1 MSAQPSFPARPVT
14 DPVRVMVVDD
24 SVVARGLMA
33 RWIDSDPALAVVGA
47 LRTGKLAV
55 EQIAKL
61 APDVVVLDIEMP
73 EMDGLT
79 ALPLLLKAR
88 PGVQIVMASTLT
100 RRNAEISL
108 KALSL
113 GAADYVPKPESNSG
127 VSTSPEFRRDLVAKV
142 IALGARAR
150 RTARAHDGSSAG
162 APVALRPVPSSPAPS
177 APGRPAPQGVPKAVV
192 TLGDMRRWSSSV
204 PRILA
209 IGSSTGGPQAL
220 AKVFATVGPAA
231 RRVPIVVTQHMPATF
246 TAILAEN
253 IGKAAGLPAAE
264 GRDGELLQAG
274 HIYVAPGGKH
284 MVVRSSPEGAR
295 IALTDGPPVNFCKP
309 AVDPLFESL
318 ADVYGPAV
326 LAAVLTGMGNDGGQG
341 AVRLRDAGSSVIAQ
355 DEESSVVW
363 GMPQAVVQKKACCAV
378 LPLDM
383 LANKIAQLLKG
394 ERP

>member
-1 MSAQPSFPARPVT
+1 MSAVAARQPRPVT

-33 RWIDSDPALAVVGA
+33 RWIDEEPSLAVVGT

-55 EQIAKL
+55 EQIEAL
-61 APDVVVLDIEMP
+61 EPDVVVLDIEMP

-142 IALGARAR
+142 RALGTRGKT
-150 RTARAHDGSSAG
+150 TARSPHISRPD
-162 APVALRPVPSSPAPS
+162 APVKIERSAASPLVNKS
-177 APGRPAPQGVPKAVV
+177 AVSLAN
-192 TLGDMRRWSSSV
+192 MRRWSSSV

-220 AKVFATVGPAA
+220 AKFFATVGPVAK
-231 RRVPIVVTQHMPATF
+231 RVPIVVTQHMPATF

-253 IGKAAGLPAAE
+253 LGKAAGLPSAE
-264 GRDGELLQAG
+264 GRDGEVLKPGQ
-274 HIYVAPGGKH
+274 IYVAPGGKH
-284 MVVRSSPEGAR
+284 MIVKNSPDGSK

-309 AVDPLFESL
+309 AVDPLFDSL
-318 ADVYGPAV
+318 ADVYGSAV
-326 LAAVLTGMGNDGGQG
+326 LATVLTGMGNDGGKG
-341 AVRLRDAGSSVIAQ
+341 AVRISDAGGSVIAQ
-355 DEESSVVW
+355 DEATSVVW
-363 GMPQAVVQKKACCAV
+363 GMPQAVVQNKACCAV
-378 LPLDM
+378 LPLDQ
-383 LANKIAQLLKG
+383 LASKIAQLLKG